1 MYLMVCTR
9 PDISYSLSALSRFM
23 CKPREKHW
31 RFVKQLIKYIKS
43 TRNYAL
49 IYPKTNSTIINGF
62 SDSDHAGDLGDRK
75 STSGYLFKLGEC
87 TISWRSAKQNTVA
100 ISSTEAEFISLS
112 QSTQEAIWIKSFL
125 KEIGF
130 DQTTV
135 VIHGDLSS
143 FHFVR
148 NNMNHNRS
156 KHIDIRYHFIKDHFN
171 KKTIDLKYTKSEDL
185 CADFLTKGVNRI
197 KHYNSMKQ
205 LNLIN

>member
-1 MYLMVCTR
+1 M
-9 PDISYSLSALSRFM
+9 
-23 CKPREKHW
+23 
-31 RFVKQLIKYIKS
+31 
-43 TRNYAL
+43 
-49 IYPKTNSTIINGF
+49 
-62 SDSDHAGDLGDRK
+62 
-75 STSGYLFKLGEC
+75 
-87 TISWRSAKQNTVA
+87 A

-135 VIHGDLSS
+135 VIHGDNLSS

-148 NNMNHNRS
+148 NNMNHNRW

-185 CADFLTKGVNRI
+185 CADFLTKGVSRI